1 VAYVTIGARKML
13 GTFGH
18 CVRAIGLVSDVVETA
33 VGSLS
38 IRVAAG
44 DDARAVLRLRDDLAA
59 WMVQRRIDLW
69 QPGEMPLTWVE
80 HSIAQG
86 WVHTVWKQGELVGSV
101 TVAWQEPFVWGASDT
116 PAGYIHML
124 MVDRAYAGNGV
135 GRSILGWAEGQIAA
149 SGRRL
154 ARLDCATS
162 NGRLCGYYEQAG
174 YVAVGRRRFRLQESK
189 TFPAVD
195 RAVDTTLYEKGV

>member
-1 VAYVTIGARKML
+1 ML
-13 GTFGH
+13 GTCGQR
-18 CVRAIGLVSDVVETA
+18 VRAVGLVSGVVETA
-33 VGSLS
+33 FGLLP
-38 IRVAAG
+38 IRVAVG
-44 DDARAVLRLRDDLAA
+44 DEAAAVLRLRDELAV
-59 WMVQRRIDLW
+59 WMVRRGIDLW
-69 QPGEMPLTWVE
+69 QPGEMPLAWVE

-86 WVHTVWKQGELVGSV
+86 WVHTVWKQGELVGSL
-101 TVAWQEPFVWGASDT
+101 TVAWEDLLIWGESDT

-149 SGRRL
+149 SGRRV

-174 YVAVGRRRFRLQESK
+174 YVAVGRRHFRLQDSK

>member
-1 VAYVTIGARKML
+1 ML

-86 WVHTVWKQGELVGSV
+86 WFHTVWKQGELVGSV

>member
-1 VAYVTIGARKML
+1 MA
-13 GTFGH
+13 
-18 CVRAIGLVSDVVETA
+18 VSEDAVETA
-33 VGSLS
+33 VGCLP

-44 DDARAVLRLRDDLAA
+44 HEARAVLRLRDELAA
-59 WMVQRRIDLW
+59 WMVRRRIDLW
-69 QPGEMPLTWVE
+69 QPGEMPLAWVE

-101 TVAWQEPFVWGASDT
+101 TVAWEDPFVWGKSDT

-124 MVDRAYAGNGV
+124 MVDRAHAGNGV
-135 GRSILGWAEGQIAA
+135 GRSILGWAESQIAA
-149 SGRRL
+149 SGRPV

-162 NGRLCGYYEQAG
+162 NGRLCVYYERAG
-174 YVAVGRRRFRLQESK
+174 YLAVGRRQFRFQDSK